1 MKIRFRD
8 RLINV
13 VRSLYSETLILRLKA
28 TLCVV
33 DLRGAQL
40 RSSHKLVPFSE
51 QSRKT
56 RQWNARVSRWEL
68 ADWKNFVEIYNENE
82 TKLTKIHY
90 SFPGLQQPV
99 SKKQAKKA
107 KKKTGHRTSKKIK
120 HIKLGEVILNGNYP
134 TKQNWQYKYTTKH
147 ELKHN

>member
-33 DLRGAQL
+33 DLRGTQL

-68 ADWKNFVEIYNENE
+68 ADWKTSLKFI
-82 TKLTKIHY
+82 TKTKRNQQRILIFFLSSKCVKIARLAIQRNPINPFMTEAESMDWFLY
-90 SFPGLQQPV
+90 DIGL
-99 SKKQAKKA
+99 
-107 KKKTGHRTSKKIK
+107 R
-120 HIKLGEVILNGNYP
+120 
-134 TKQNWQYKYTTKH
+134 H
-147 ELKHN
+147 ERVN